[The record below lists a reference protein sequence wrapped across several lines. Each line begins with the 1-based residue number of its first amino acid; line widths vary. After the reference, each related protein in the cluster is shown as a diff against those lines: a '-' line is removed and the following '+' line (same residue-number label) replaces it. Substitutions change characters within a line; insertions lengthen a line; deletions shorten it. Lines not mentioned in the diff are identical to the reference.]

1 MRAARSRASIGASSF
16 ASKTKKNIFWD
27 ESSRWRAPRR
37 RRYPRSE
44 ETRVARS
51 RVSDTHL
58 DLVVPEV
65 LAGVGQLEQDGVRH
79 GLAGQRRPR
88 GSERDGRLVLRRHGE
103 DFPNLFF
110 VVHLDDH
117 LREQPVEGGVR
128 SVGERLDGI
137 RVHALLRDELGDIR
151 AEVGV
156 PPVVDPPAVHVVVLL
171 HGRAQ
176 RDRIHSAAVGVHGVD
191 DVARLRGGRVAS
203 GRGDDRAHDLGAR
216 RRGRERPE
224 HLHHASLAPH
234 RGLPAAAPG
243 EAREVK

>member
-1 MRAARSRASIGASSF
+1 VRAARSRASIGASNF
-16 ASKTKKNIFWD
+16 ASKKTSSGTNPVVGARHDDVGTLDRKKRA
-27 ESSRWRAPRR
+27 SRA
-37 RRYPRSE
+37 
-44 ETRVARS
+44 

-137 RVHALLRDELGDIR
+137 RVHALLRDELGDVR

-176 RDRIHSAAVGVHGVD
+176 HDRVHRATLNVHGVD

-203 GRGDDRAHDLGAR
+203 GRGDDRAHDRGAR

-234 RGLPAAAPG
+234 LVGGLPAAAPG